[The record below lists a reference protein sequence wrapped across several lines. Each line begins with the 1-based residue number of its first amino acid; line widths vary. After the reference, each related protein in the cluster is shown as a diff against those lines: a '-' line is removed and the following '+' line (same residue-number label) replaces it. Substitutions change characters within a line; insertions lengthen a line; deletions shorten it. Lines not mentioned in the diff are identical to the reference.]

1 MSQYMPYNPFD
12 KPIGTLTADDLR
24 LLVERQVAEG
34 YFVEYKSDFPSNQKV
49 ARSVAS
55 FANAYGGWYIIGVKA
70 NRQNQAQEICG
81 FDLKI
86 TPDAISKVRDIV
98 KSHTSP
104 IPLFHQHIVKLSDR
118 RAVLLVYVPGDQD
131 TPFIT
136 NDGRIYRRNN
146 DSSDPIAENDRHTI
160 DKLVEAGRRAD
171 EEFAAFCRDDRTF
184 SNSEDGTAWLR
195 IFLSPY
201 PRRVITKTDIILNA
215 DLQTRL
221 ERTKSPI
228 DIVGKETTW
237 FRSTIPFN
245 VAQPRF
251 RSAVL
256 RQVETS
262 RLAFNSFETELF
274 VDGSAKFLIP
284 LTYFVGVGL
293 HTPTGICSERIKS
306 LFQIMA
312 ADDPQKKTAHLRFL
326 DVARMWLVVAW
337 CLGYY
342 YDWIGSD
349 NRLFETRI
357 AASLDGV
364 WRSVPFFDSDEWAA
378 QVEKSGLPVM
388 GRDAVSIPEPPGETL
403 WLGETFNLRW
413 LFFCH
418 MIGFALG
425 LPYEIS
431 EDIIF
436 QVVRRTAEEQNLHC

>member
-1 MSQYMPYNPFD
+1 MPYNPFD
-12 KPIGTLTADDLR
+12 KPLGTLTPDDLQ

-34 YFVEYKSDFPSNQKV
+34 YFVEYKSQFPSNQKV

-70 NRQNQAQEICG
+70 NTQNQAQEICG

-86 TPDAISKVRDIV
+86 TPDPISKVRDIV

-104 IPLFHQHIVKLSDR
+104 IPLFHQQMVTLPDER
-118 RAVLLVYVPGDQD
+118 VVLLVYVPGDQD

-146 DSSDPIAENDRHTI
+146 DSSDPVPENDRHTI
-160 DKLVEAGRRAD
+160 DKLVEAGRRSD
-171 EEFAAFCRDDRTF
+171 DEFAAFCQDDRTF
-184 SNSEDGTAWLR
+184 SNSEDGMAWLR
-195 IFLSPY
+195 IFLSH
-201 PRRVITKTDIILNA
+201 PRGVIAKTDIILNA
-215 DLQTRL
+215 DLQARL
-221 ERTKSPI
+221 ERTKFPV
-228 DIVGKETTW
+228 DIVGRETTW
-237 FRSTIPFN
+237 FSSTIPFN

-251 RSAVL
+251 RSVVL
-256 RQVETS
+256 RHVETH
-262 RLAFNSFETELF
+262 RLAFNSFEMELF
-274 VDGSAKFLIP
+274 VDGRAKFFIP
-284 LTYFVGVGL
+284 LSYFGGLGL
-293 HTPTGICSERIKS
+293 HTPTGICSERVQAV
-306 LFQIMA
+306 FQMMA
-312 ADDPQKKTAHLRFL
+312 GDDPQKKTAHLHFL

-342 YDWIGSD
+342 YDWIGTN

-388 GRDAVSIPEPPGETL
+388 GRDAVSIPDPPGGTV

-413 LFFCH
+413 LIFCH

-436 QVVRRTAEEQNLHC
+436 QVVRRAADEQKLQ